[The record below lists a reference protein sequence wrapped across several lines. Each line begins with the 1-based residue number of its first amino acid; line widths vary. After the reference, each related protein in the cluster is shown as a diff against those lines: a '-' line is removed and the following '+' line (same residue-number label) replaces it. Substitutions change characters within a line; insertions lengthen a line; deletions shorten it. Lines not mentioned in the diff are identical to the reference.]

1 MTTPHFDWR
10 PVAPA
15 DLPVLAALYR
25 AAAQALGPLVY
36 TPAQVAAWASFA
48 ADAAGFERY
57 VLEADTWVADDAK
70 QVLGFCGVACTG
82 NLGELRSLYVTPDHT
97 RRGIGTTMLAR
108 TLDRAQ
114 AAGVARFA
122 AWATPL
128 SRPVF
133 EAAGFVLAH
142 VVSEPFAGTLFERY
156 RVERG

>member
-10 PVAPA
+10 PVAP
-15 DLPVLAALYR
+15 DDVPLLAALYR
-25 AAAQALGPLVY
+25 AAAQAFGPLVY
-36 TPAQVAAWASFA
+36 TPEQVAAWDSFA

-57 VLEADTWVADDAK
+57 VLGTDTWVAEDGN
-70 QVLGFCGVACTG
+70 QVLGFCGVACAG
-82 NLGELRSLYVTPDHT
+82 KLGEVRSLYVTPDHT
-97 RRGIGTTMLAR
+97 RLGIGTAMLAR

-114 AAGVARFA
+114 ASGVARFA

-133 EAAGFVLAH
+133 EAAGFVLAR